1 MDIIL
6 ASGSPRR
13 GELLEQIKLPFKV
26 LVSDIDEESIEKVEP
41 QEWVQS
47 LALAKAK
54 NVGTRLEKGLVIG
67 ADTIVVLGEKVLGKP
82 KSSQEAVE
90 MLEFLSGQTHQVMTG
105 IALVDVLSGK
115 ELTDVEVT
123 HVKFRDLSDREIEAY
138 VAHGEPMDKAGAY
151 GIQGLGAI
159 FVESIS
165 GCYFNVVGLPLSKLV
180 QCLKRFG
187 VEIFNS

>member
-165 GCYFNVVGLPLSKLV
+165 VLLNVRDYL
-180 QCLKRFG
+180 
-187 VEIFNS
+187 